1 MCHKEKQN
9 SATFASKKLYIS
21 TLMIKN
27 IKKLRI
33 TAVTLVNTEVLHI
46 VYVTWDIVYLN
57 NFFLQWIELWISF
70 YFKTASNRNGMNI

>member
-27 IKKLRI
+27 YKKLRI

-46 VYVTWDIVYLN
+46 AYVT
-57 NFFLQWIELWISF
+57 
-70 YFKTASNRNGMNI
+70 